1 MHGTARNGSEWHGK
15 DEKGQD
21 SKDKNLLWKGEGVG
35 EGGSKCGVTLLRK
48 AARVSAGWKRK
59 GGIARGLRG
68 GIKYFNHRLSCYRNA
83 FDPDSKALL

>member
-35 EGGSKCGVTLLRK
+35 EGGVEVRGDIVKESSTSERRMEEKGRNC
-48 AARVSAGWKRK
+48 ARLAWR
-59 GGIARGLRG
+59 
-68 GIKYFNHRLSCYRNA
+68 Y
-83 FDPDSKALL
+83 